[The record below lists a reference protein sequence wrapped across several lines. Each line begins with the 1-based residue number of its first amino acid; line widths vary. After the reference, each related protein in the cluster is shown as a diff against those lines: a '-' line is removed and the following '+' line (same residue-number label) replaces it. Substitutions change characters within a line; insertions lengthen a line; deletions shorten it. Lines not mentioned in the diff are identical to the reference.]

1 MRIKPKTGESKAPS
15 PRLTSAGQ
23 PGVVLLAKDED
34 CRRIFSY
41 EYFFLP
47 FDFVKET
54 KWKAKKKEKKTKD
67 YYWCGWNLPAMD
79 EIMAWQQRQLASQLL
94 AASERKRRGRVAMKI
109 ERLERSSIYFC
120 LGKLWEETKFVT
132 IIDGGWKDQ
141 KGILERRNYWAWDK
155 G

>member
-1 MRIKPKTGESKAPS
+1 MRIKPKTGESKALS

-54 KWKAKKKEKKTKD
+54 K
-67 YYWCGWNLPAMD
+67 
-79 EIMAWQQRQLASQLL
+79 
-94 AASERKRRGRVAMKI
+94 
-109 ERLERSSIYFC
+109 
-120 LGKLWEETKFVT
+120 
-132 IIDGGWKDQ
+132 
-141 KGILERRNYWAWDK
+141 
-155 G
+155 